1 MKLSHILFI
10 SVLITAVL
18 VTGLLTSSK
27 LTHKIRQSVYGNN
40 ALTGKYYS
48 INGFQMYCET
58 YGSGQPLLMIHG
70 NGGNITAFSKQIP
83 FFSKYYKVIVAD
95 SRAQGKST
103 NPLPDS
109 LTYEMMADDYA
120 ALLTTLHIDSAN
132 VIGWSDGGIIGL
144 LMAMRHPEKIK
155 KLAITGANLW
165 PDSTAVDTSVLHQ
178 VTPVYQ
184 QMKQRYAV
192 NGPKKVDDEINWLLL
207 KLLIEQPHI
216 ALADLNKITAPTLVM
231 SGDRDLIHPEHT
243 LHIFKHIPNAQ
254 LWILPNCGH
263 ATLIDYADE
272 FNKKVDVFFKMHN

>member
-120 ALLTTLHIDSAN
+120 
-132 VIGWSDGGIIGL
+132 
-144 LMAMRHPEKIK
+144 E
-155 KLAITGANLW
+155 
-165 PDSTAVDTSVLHQ
+165 
-178 VTPVYQ
+178 
-184 QMKQRYAV
+184 
-192 NGPKKVDDEINWLLL
+192 
-207 KLLIEQPHI
+207 
-216 ALADLNKITAPTLVM
+216 
-231 SGDRDLIHPEHT
+231 
-243 LHIFKHIPNAQ
+243 
-254 LWILPNCGH
+254 
-263 ATLIDYADE
+263 
-272 FNKKVDVFFKMHN
+272 